1 MIFPGIHP
9 GTKRSNMTQIW
20 TIAKRELG
28 SFFDSLMAYIMM
40 VAFLGFSGFFT
51 WIFGSDIFFIK
62 QATMQPFFS
71 IAYWTLFFFI
81 PALTM
86 RSFAEENKS
95 GTIELLLTRPV
106 SDWQVIAGKF
116 TATLLLILIALGL
129 TLPYY
134 ITVASLGPVDH
145 GSVITGYL
153 GLILISCAYISI
165 GLYASSSSNNQIVAY
180 LIALVIGIFFHII
193 FNLLASNLS
202 GVVGEIINFLSI
214 SQHFE
219 SISRGVID
227 SRDLIFFFS
236 IIFIGLIL
244 TEMNIIKRRIA

>member
-1 MIFPGIHP
+1 M
-9 GTKRSNMTQIW
+9 NQIW

-51 WIFGSDIFFIK
+51 WIFGTDVFFIK
-62 QATMQPFFS
+62 QASMQPFFN

-81 PALTM
+81 PAITM
-86 RSFAEENKS
+86 RLFAEENKS

-106 SDWQVIAGKF
+106 SDWQVITGKF
-116 TATLLLILIALGL
+116 LATFILILIALGL

-134 ITVASLGPVDH
+134 ITVASLGPIDH
-145 GSVITGYL
+145 GSVITGYI
-153 GLILISCAYISI
+153 GLMLISSAYISI
-165 GLYASSSSNNQIVAY
+165 GLFASSISNNQIVAY
-180 LIALVIGIFFHII
+180 LVALVIGIFFHII
-193 FNLLASNLS
+193 FDLLASGLS
-202 GVVGEIINFLSI
+202 GILGEIISFLSI

-236 IIFIGLIL
+236 VIFIALVL
-244 TEMNIIKRRIA
+244 TEMNILRKRTV